1 MHSEIR
7 LRRRMGLRSH
17 RRSPRKL
24 QKFLCEF
31 CLADEIISKTTANL
45 KATKN
50 MKQIISFK
58 MITVTALLALT
69 VGCATTNSNSDL
81 LSAAGFKLLPADTPR
96 KQQLLQTLTPGKL
109 TLITWKGK
117 QFYVQPDVPN
127 NQAYVG
133 TPTEYQTYQQLRLAK
148 QLSNDN
154 LMAAQ
159 MNQDAMMGWGPAWGP
174 GFYGGFYGRGWR

>member
-1 MHSEIR
+1 MKSAPRQPQTWMEPIKMKHIR
-7 LRRRMGLRSH
+7 
-17 RRSPRKL
+17 
-24 QKFLCEF
+24 
-31 CLADEIISKTTANL
+31 T
-45 KATKN
+45 
-50 MKQIISFK
+50 SFK
-58 MITVTALLALT
+58 MITVAALLALT

-81 LSAAGFKLLPADTPR
+81 LSAAGFKLLPADTPK

-148 QLSNDN
+148 QLSNEN

-159 MNQDAMMGWGPAWGP
+159 MNQNAMDDWGVWGPGMYR
-174 GFYGGFYGRGWR
+174 GFYGGRFR